1 MFNYILYCIRKLER
15 STTESKDFEIT
26 EKEIR
31 WECKAIFDK
40 VATNLLICEFE
51 NEIIINGLLK
61 LTKMERIVVVLH
73 IVNDMTLLEV
83 AYLLDVDISTLYVHK
98 KNAIKKLRTDYEKYY
113 VNNRFTGFKEVQ
125 NINDAKNHPGH

>member
-1 MFNYILYCIRKLER
+1 MLDYILYYIHELER
-15 STTESKDFEIT
+15 NTIAELNDFEIS

-31 WECKAIFDK
+31 LVCKTIFDK
-40 VATNLLICEFE
+40 VAINLLNCEFE
-51 NEIIINGLLK
+51 NGIIINGLLR

-98 KNAIKKLRTDYEKYY
+98 KNAIKKLRADYEKYY
-113 VNNRFTGFKEVQ
+113 INNRFIGFKEVYT
-125 NINDAKNHPGH
+125 